1 MKKLIIFSLIIS
13 LFLSLPAFTFAQD
26 QNQSSSDNDNWDI
39 DIPDNTQEA
48 IGGLL
53 GVTSIDG
60 QSYFTFR
67 FKPELSFGKLGLGLD
82 VPVMYGLQGQGLRLD
97 EYTDGI
103 GALRMLR
110 YVRWGRKKRDNVY
123 FRIGELRDA
132 RLGFG
137 MLINDYN
144 NTISL
149 EKRKLGFEFDVV
161 FKKKY
166 GLEMLYSDITP
177 TSFNLFGVRPYY
189 KPFGAT
195 GIPILK
201 TFEIGASFVTDHDKT
216 VLARTQDSSG
226 NVLEYRN
233 NYFLDGSGINAF
245 SVDMGFYIFRWNW
258 LWWDVYAQAGYMTT
272 VHSDSLTN
280 YLNAYGDAF
289 QKNYLNSNG
298 GYGYSIGSDFKFR
311 FLGNLLR
318 VNARA
323 EKFWHTDY
331 YLARF
336 FNFAYMM
343 DKDAE
348 ILRLTQTH
356 EARGTYARL
365 SASVLDKIFF
375 DASITLD
382 SAQIINEEHPAIVTM
397 NLDLSQLSEKVTF
410 KTSAAYAKVT
420 NFDDLIHLKD
430 NALFTT
436 RIGYMVYELPIVKL
450 QLHVGLDYH
459 WTFANVYKLATNA
472 NANDWFRQTSY
483 ITPYFT
489 ISYPLGKNKKNDK
502 KQKKQDDDGLILN

>member
-1 MKKLIIFSLIIS
+1 MKKNWLISLILS
-13 LFLSLPAFTFAQD
+13 VFLVFPFSSWAQD
-26 QNQSSSDNDNWDI
+26 NNDDSEDWDI
-39 DIPDNTQEA
+39 DIPQNVEEG

-60 QSYFTFR
+60 SPYVTFNL
-67 FKPELSFGKLGLGLD
+67 KPELSFGKLGFGLD
-82 VPVMYGLQGQGLRLD
+82 IPVMYSLQGEGLRTDL
-97 EYTDGI
+97 YTDGI

-110 YVRWGRKKRDNVY
+110 YVRYGRKKRDNFYV
-123 FRIGELRDA
+123 RVGELRDA

-137 MLINDYN
+137 ILINDYN
-144 NTISL
+144 NTISV
-149 EKRKLGFEFDVV
+149 EKRKLGVEFDVV

-166 GLEMLYSDITP
+166 GLEVLYSDITP
-177 TSFNLFGVRPYY
+177 VSLNLMGIRPYY

-195 GIPILK
+195 GIPIIK

-216 VLARTQDSSG
+216 VLARTQDDAG

-245 SVDMGFYIFRWNW
+245 SADMGFYIFRWNW
-258 LWWDVYAQAGYMTT
+258 LWWDVYAQAAYFSTIK
-272 VHSDSLTN
+272 SDSLTN
-280 YLNAYGDAF
+280 WINTYGDDF
-289 QKNYLNSNG
+289 QKGYLNSNG

-318 VNARA
+318 INARA

-331 YLARF
+331 YIARF

-343 DKDAE
+343 DKDGE
-348 ILRLTQTH
+348 ILKLTQ
-356 EARGTYARL
+356 ARASKGTYARL

-382 SAQIINEEHPAIVTM
+382 SAGLIINDEHPAIVTM

-410 KTSAAYAKVT
+410 KTSAAYAEVRSL
-420 NFDDLIHLKD
+420 DDIIKLKD
-430 NALFTT
+430 NALFST

-450 QLHVGLDYH
+450 QFHVGLDYH
-459 WTFANVYKLATNA
+459 WTFANVYNLATGGTA
-472 NANDWFRQTSY
+472 QDWFKQTSY
-483 ITPYFT
+483 ITPYFK
-489 ISYPLGKNKKNDK
+489 ISYPLNKKDK
-502 KQKKQDDDGLILN
+502 KKKQVSDDEAQLLN

>member
-1 MKKLIIFSLIIS
+1 MKKNLLLTIIIFSLIFAFPS
-13 LFLSLPAFTFAQD
+13 LSFAQE
-26 QNQSSSDNDNWDI
+26 QTSEESNDWDI
-39 DIPDNTQEA
+39 DIPEQPAEG

-53 GVTSIDG
+53 GVTSING

-67 FKPELSFGKLGLGLD
+67 FKPELSFGKLGFGLD
-82 VPVMYGLQGQGLRLD
+82 IPLMYGLNGQGLRLD
-97 EYTDGI
+97 EYQDGVGI
-103 GALRMLR
+103 LRMLR

-123 FRIGELRDA
+123 FRVGELRDA

-137 MLINDYN
+137 ILINDYN

-149 EKRKLGFEFDVV
+149 EKRKLGFEFDLV
-161 FKKKY
+161 FKKKF

-177 TSFNLFGVRPYY
+177 VSLNLMGIRPYY

-195 GIPILK
+195 NIPIIK

-216 VLARTQDSSG
+216 VLARTQDSAG

-233 NYFLDGSGINAF
+233 NYFLEGSGINAF

-258 LWWDVYAQAGYMTT
+258 LWWDVYAQAAYMST
-272 VHSDSLTN
+272 VRSDSLAD
-280 YLNAYGDAF
+280 YLNTYGDAF
-289 QKNYLNSNG
+289 QKGYLNSKG

-318 VNARA
+318 INARA

-331 YLARF
+331 YIARF

-343 DKDAE
+343 DKDKA
-348 ILRLTQTH
+348 ILRLTKSH
-356 EARGTYARL
+356 AAKGTYARL

-382 SAQIINEEHPAIVTM
+382 SALIINDRHPAVVTM

-410 KTSAAYAKVT
+410 KTSAAYAEVT
-420 NFDDLIHLKD
+420 SFNDIVHLKD
-430 NALFTT
+430 NALFMT
-436 RIGYMVYELPIVKL
+436 RIGYMLYELPIVKL
-450 QLHVGLDYH
+450 QLHVGFDYH

-472 NANDWFRQTSY
+472 SAQDWFRQTNY
-483 ITPYFT
+483 ITPYFKIT
-489 ISYPLGKNKKNDK
+489 YPLHKNKN
-502 KQKKQDDDGLILN
+502 QKKQDKNDDLILD